1 MLSQM
6 ITVLTTTC
14 IFRPIKAMVGLGVLL
29 FLIGCTSTTA
39 EKILSKAK
47 DAHGG
52 SRYQK
57 LKQIDY
63 EKISWRLS
71 EQGDTLSTQMEK
83 HQIDFEK
90 GASRI
95 FWIEDSVQWQ
105 AQKKQHQT
113 ILLKDGVAVV
123 DSALL
128 AKTSRKLDAAQ
139 FVFWQPFRLLDS
151 NPQLRYQGIQTLFN
165 GWEVHHLVFSYPGQ
179 TDRWSFFFDKKSY
192 RLKATGVFFKN
203 RYSLI
208 TNEKQEAET
217 GLWLHQERT
226 SYFTDSLFVPNRKGS
241 LYAYKLETIR

>member
-1 MLSQM
+1 MG
-6 ITVLTTTC
+6 
-14 IFRPIKAMVGLGVLL
+14 GLGVLL

-39 EKILSKAK
+39 EKILSQAK
-47 DAHGG
+47 EAHGG

-57 LKQIDY
+57 LKQIEY

-90 GASRI
+90 GASQI

-113 ILLKDGVAVV
+113 TLLKDGVAVV

-128 AKTSRKLDAAQ
+128 TKTSRKLDAAQ

-165 GWEVHHLVFSYPGQ
+165 GW
-179 TDRWSFFFDKKSY
+179 
-192 RLKATGVFFKN
+192 
-203 RYSLI
+203 
-208 TNEKQEAET
+208 
-217 GLWLHQERT
+217 
-226 SYFTDSLFVPNRKGS
+226 
-241 LYAYKLETIR
+241 